1 MNNNNESNIT
11 NLLIFDGF
19 MTLFLIAEL
28 VGAKYIFKAKSKK
41 LFNRKID
48 KYEETINLDNVEE
61 ILNEDY
67 IKTLEFGP
75 IILKYCN
82 VLINTL
88 DKENLQTFY
97 HNINTLKT
105 LPYNIKLTDLLRGKI
120 VGGKY
125 NPDNTIQLVEKYK
138 NALPH
143 ELTHMSSTIVKDNGY
158 VLSGFHQVKGSIGY
172 GHGINEG
179 YTQYFTEKHFRD
191 SFPDILQS
199 YPLEMEIVKKLI
211 CVIGEKEMENL
222 YFHSNLSGLINSIS
236 HYSSL
241 DEAQSFIA
249 AVDFVGIYTYKVHK
263 SKEIKNMLEIKLQ
276 QINYI
281 LLKCFLNK
289 QKEEQING
297 ISAKKLKLE
306 EEEFDNYLGNELTLG
321 SIFGTNTFNIGVPE
335 EVEDNLRRKIKY
347 SN

>member
-1 MNNNNESNIT
+1 MNNENNINN
-11 NLLIFDGF
+11 NLLIFDGV
-19 MTLFLIAEL
+19 LILILIAEL
-28 VGAKYIFKAKSKK
+28 IVGKYVLKSKSKK

-48 KYEETINLDNVEE
+48 EYEETINLNDVEE

-75 IILKYCN
+75 IILKYCHI
-82 VLINTL
+82 LINTL

-138 NALPH
+138 SALPH
-143 ELTHMSSTIVKDNGY
+143 ELTHMASTIVKDNGY
-158 VLSGFHQVKGSIGY
+158 VLSGFHQIIGSHGY

-179 YTQYFTEKHFRD
+179 YTQYFTEKHFRNI
-191 SFPDILQS
+191 FPDIPEA

-222 YFHSNLSGLINSIS
+222 YFHSNLSGLINNIS

-249 AVDFVGIYTYKVHK
+249 AVDFVRVYIYKAFK

-289 QKEEQING
+289 QKEKQIKG
-297 ISAKKLKLE
+297 VSTKKLKLA
-306 EEEFDNYLGNELTLG
+306 EEEFDNYLGYEISLG
-321 SIFGTNTFNIGVPE
+321 SMFGTDTFNIGISE